1 MPRVC
6 LHSLCVDVL
15 FLFQHVPPGERSASG
30 ASLPKT
36 PLTPSERPVVSPQK
50 LRSPILE
57 KENNISTLMTGV
69 CTFSYWFAF
78 SFIPISHYVTA
89 TIFIR
94 LIPSAFVITDTVV
107 SFILCLCFW
116 MFVFILII
124 FMLYVSAYFHFP
136 LKWVWRLYY
145 TRSLCSPIY
154 QSILS

>member
-1 MPRVC
+1 MPRIC

-15 FLFQHVPPGERSASG
+15 FLFQHVPPGERSAPG
-30 ASLPKT
+30 ASLPKA

-50 LRSPILE
+50 LWAPILE

-78 SFIPISHYVTA
+78 SFIPISHHVTA

-107 SFILCLCFW
+107 SFILCLCFLN
-116 MFVFILII
+116 VC
-124 FMLYVSAYFHFP
+124 FHPYNFHA
-136 LKWVWRLYY
+136 VR
-145 TRSLCSPIY
+145 I
-154 QSILS
+154 SILSFPIEMGLKTLLY